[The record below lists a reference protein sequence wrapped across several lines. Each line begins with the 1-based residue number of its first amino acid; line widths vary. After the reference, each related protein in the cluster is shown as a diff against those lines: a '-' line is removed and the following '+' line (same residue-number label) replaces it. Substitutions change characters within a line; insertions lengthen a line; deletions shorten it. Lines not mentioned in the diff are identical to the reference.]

1 MSFPFIKKKQE
12 ATTDFEDQ
20 KKGSL
25 LDKFEE
31 DLHVLA
37 KDEMTR
43 VEGGK
48 SSNKSLSDYSEYSDL
63 RNSLG
68 GTIPL

>member
-1 MSFPFIKKKQE
+1 MSFPFIKKKQ
-12 ATTDFEDQ
+12 DNSHDQDDQ

-37 KDEMTR
+37 KDEMNK

-48 SSNKSLSDYSEYSDL
+48 SSNKSLSDYSDL

>member
-1 MSFPFIKKKQE
+1 MSFPFGKKKNEPSRESQE
-12 ATTDFEDQ
+12 DR
-20 KKGSL
+20 KGSG

-31 DLHVLA
+31 ELTVLEKA
-37 KDEMTR
+37 EMSKL
-43 VEGGK
+43 EGGK
-48 SSNKSLSDYSEYSDL
+48 SSNKSLSDFSDL

>member
-1 MSFPFIKKKQE
+1 MVSMSFPFSKKKNDPPQ
-12 ATTDFEDQ
+12 Q
-20 KKGSL
+20 PQGKKGSM

-31 DLHVLA
+31 ELHVLE
-37 KDEMTR
+37 KDEMSK

-48 SSNKSLSDYSEYSDL
+48 SSNKSFSDYSDL
-63 RNSLG
+63 RNSMG

>member
-1 MSFPFIKKKQE
+1 MSFPFGKKKNDSS
-12 ATTDFEDQ
+12 TDTSSN
-20 KKGSL
+20 KKGSG

-31 DLHVLA
+31 ELTVLEK
-37 KDEMTR
+37 KDMSK

-48 SSNKSLSDYSEYSDL
+48 SSNKSLSDYSDL

>member
-1 MSFPFIKKKQE
+1 MSFPFIKKKQD
-12 ATTDFEDQ
+12 TSNDLDDQ

-25 LDKFEE
+25 LDKFED

-48 SSNKSLSDYSEYSDL
+48 SSNKSLSDYSDL

>member
-1 MSFPFIKKKQE
+1 MSFPFGKKKNDFSRDQQE
-12 ATTDFEDQ
+12 Q

-31 DLHVLA
+31 ELHVLE

-43 VEGGK
+43 LEGGK
-48 SSNKSLSDYSEYSDL
+48 SSNKSLSDYSDL

>member
-1 MSFPFIKKKQE
+1 MSFPFGKKKNDSSRDQQE
-12 ATTDFEDQ
+12 Q

-31 DLHVLA
+31 ELHVLE

-43 VEGGK
+43 LEGGK
-48 SSNKSLSDYSEYSDL
+48 SSNKSLSDYSDL

>member
-1 MSFPFIKKKQE
+1 MSFPFGKKKNDSSRDQLE
-12 ATTDFEDQ
+12 Q

-31 DLHVLA
+31 ELHVLE
-37 KDEMTR
+37 KDEMIR
-43 VEGGK
+43 LEGGK
-48 SSNKSLSDYSEYSDL
+48 SSNKSLSDYSDL

>member
-1 MSFPFIKKKQE
+1 MSFPFIKKKQ
-12 ATTDFEDQ
+12 DPSNDLDDQ
-20 KKGSL
+20 KQGSL

-48 SSNKSLSDYSEYSDL
+48 SSNKSLSDYSDL

>member
-1 MSFPFIKKKQE
+1 MSFPFGKKKNESSRDAQDE
-12 ATTDFEDQ
+12 RKSSA
-20 KKGSL
+20 

-31 DLHVLA
+31 ELTVLEKA
-37 KDEMTR
+37 EMSK

-48 SSNKSLSDYSEYSDL
+48 SSNKSLSDFSDL

>member
-1 MSFPFIKKKQE
+1 MSFPFGKKKN
-12 ATTDFEDQ
+12 DFSRDQLEQ

-31 DLHVLA
+31 ELHVLE

-43 VEGGK
+43 LEGGK
-48 SSNKSLSDYSEYSDL
+48 SSNKSLSDYSDL